1 MQDAPWLVAR
11 TLAAWLAQAEAEPA
25 ASPAGPSAAQQT
37 AQWVLI
43 LAAVALLTW
52 VFMRLQWKRQRR
64 TEDDDPVVQMRE
76 TISDRRAEGER
87 AAEAAGIVHELA
99 ARLET
104 KAARLEALLDRADE
118 RIARLE
124 EHGARLEDRLAANG
138 LERSLNGRDSARDRP
153 SAGPKADPAGAI
165 DDAPG
170 DPWADD
176 AAAGEPRS
184 GPGRER
190 AHAPPAADPLHQ
202 EVYDL
207 ADAGEPPLAI
217 ARRLDQQVGTIELIL
232 ALRR

>member
-11 TLAAWLAQAEAEPA
+11 TLAAWLAQADADPA
-25 ASPAGPSAAQQT
+25 ASPAGPSGPQQI
-37 AQWVLI
+37 ASWVLLI
-43 LAAVALLTW
+43 FGVVVLTW
-52 VFMRLQWKRQRR
+52 VLLRLQWRRQRR
-64 TEDDDPVVQMRE
+64 APEESPIHEMRE
-76 TISDRRAEGER
+76 TIADRQAEGQR
-87 AAEAAGIVHELA
+87 AAEAASIVHELA

-104 KAARLEALLDRADE
+104 KAARLEALLDQADE

-153 SAGPKADPAGAI
+153 SAGPEADPDDAI
-165 DDAPG
+165 DDASG

-176 AAAGEPRS
+176 AAAGDPS
-184 GPGRER
+184 PGPGRER

-207 ADAGEPPLAI
+207 ADEGHTPLAI